1 MAFCVKIGRLVVF
14 PLTYQLKPD
23 KMQITMKMYS
33 IDQIMSDYQSKTQ
46 TYLRRYEI
54 NDTDALM
61 QDEFLRI
68 TGFNRRYPDE
78 NEDN

>member
-1 MAFCVKIGRLVVF
+1 
-14 PLTYQLKPD
+14 
-23 KMQITMKMYS
+23 MYS